1 MPNSAEESVRSS
13 DGTKISFVRLGHGK
27 PLVLVHGSLASGEAW
42 MPVATILANRFTCL
56 VMDRR
61 GHGRSGD
68 SPSYAIEREYDDIEA
83 VLATA
88 GSQASLLG
96 HSYGAVCALGAAMR
110 TQVSHLVLYEPPL
123 PVNGSVAGGALLD
136 YASAIQSGNLDGAL
150 AIGLSKFAGV
160 TSEQIQALRRSPL
173 WRKMVALA
181 PTWTREVAAIDAL
194 GPSLARYRALLTPTL
209 LLSGTLSPKHP
220 LQETSEAL
228 ATILKTVQLS
238 RLEHQGHN
246 AHSLAPDVVAERLA
260 AFLLSG

>member
-1 MPNSAEESVRSS
+1 MSSSAEESVRSS
-13 DGTKISFVRLGHGK
+13 DGTEIAFVRLGHGE

-42 MPVATILANRFTCL
+42 LPVATILANRFTCL

-68 SPSYAIEREYDDIEA
+68 SPSYTIEREYKDIEA

-88 GSQASLLG
+88 GSQVSLLG
-96 HSYGAVCALGAAMR
+96 HSYGAVCALGAATR
-110 TQVSHLVLYEPPL
+110 TQVTHLVLYEPPL
-123 PVNGSVAGGALLD
+123 PVNGSITGGALLD
-136 YASAIQSGNLDGAL
+136 YANAIQSGNFDGAL

-173 WRKMVALA
+173 WPKMVALA
-181 PTWTREVAAIDAL
+181 PTWTREVAAVDAL
-194 GPSLARYRALLTPTL
+194 GPSLARYRDLLAPTL

-220 LQETSEAL
+220 LQEASEAL
-228 ATILKTVQLS
+228 ATRLKTVQLS
-238 RLEHQGHN
+238 RLELQGHN
-246 AHSLAPDVVAERLA
+246 AHSLAPELVAERLA